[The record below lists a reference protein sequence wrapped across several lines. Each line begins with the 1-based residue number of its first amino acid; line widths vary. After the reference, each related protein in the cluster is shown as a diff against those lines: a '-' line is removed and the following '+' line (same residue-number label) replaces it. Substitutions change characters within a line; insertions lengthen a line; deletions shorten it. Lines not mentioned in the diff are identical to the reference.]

1 MKLYYFDVYGRA
13 EAIRM
18 ALTKAGVAFEDKR
31 ITGEDFT
38 KLKAENPDFAEFG
51 QMPVL
56 EKDGKFYSQ
65 STAILRMVCLEN
77 GFYPKDPVDSWKVES
92 MNDSFVD
99 VMNPIFGLFFNPTL
113 TEEEKGAKIVE
124 MFKAKFPPL
133 LNKLEARLKS
143 NSSQKHL
150 VGDSWTIIDF

>member
-1 MKLYYFDVYGRA
+1 MKLYYFNLYGRA
-13 EAIRM
+13 EATRM

-51 QMPVL
+51 QLPVL

-65 STAILRMVCLEN
+65 STAILRMVCIEN

-92 MNDSFVD
+92 MNDSFTD
-99 VMNPIFGLFFNPTL
+99 MMNPLFGIFFNPAL
-113 TEEEKGAKIVE
+113 SDEEKGAKVVE
-124 MFKAKFPPL
+124 MLKAKFPTL
-133 LNKLEARLKS
+133 LGKVEARLKA

-150 VGDSWTIIDF
+150 VGDSWTIVDF